1 MSCFKIIEGSLRSP
15 RQSQKAK
22 TKKQIT
28 KQKKPGLNEIK
39 TFLNFLLT
47 SDLDGHDRKKSMA
60 EGTKTKIRF
69 SN

>member
-15 RQSQKAK
+15 PQSQKAK
-22 TKKQIT
+22 TQKQIT

-47 SDLDGHDRKKSMA
+47 SDLDGQNREKKYFRGN
-60 EGTKTKIRF
+60 ED
-69 SN
+69 